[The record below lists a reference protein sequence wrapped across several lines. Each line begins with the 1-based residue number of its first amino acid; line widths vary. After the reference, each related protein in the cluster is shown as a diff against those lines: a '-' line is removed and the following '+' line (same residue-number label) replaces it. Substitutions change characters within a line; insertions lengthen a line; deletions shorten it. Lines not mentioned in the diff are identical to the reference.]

1 MPLLCIPER
10 GNRNRFR
17 MGRPADQIMT
27 LATSVKFDI
36 SKDAVKEDVF
46 YELFFFPCENYRRI
60 RALKYPEDNFYE
72 EASRTGVYD
81 ISLTV
86 IKTKMYPLEQNKT
99 PDLDIIMDV
108 YFTNPSIGS
117 PVFSYQD
124 GTVDYDYD
132 GNLKQWGF
140 GENDKRDFKIQ
151 SKYSK
156 FFGPFSISVQR
167 LADGF
172 PQGGTIGT
180 HRCKN
185 WHIVFGADA

>member
-1 MPLLCIPER
+1 
-10 GNRNRFR
+10 
-17 MGRPADQIMT
+17 MT

-46 YELFFFPCENYRRI
+46 YELLFFPGESYHRI
-60 RALKYPEDNFYE
+60 HALKYPEDNFYE
-72 EASRTGVYD
+72 EASRSGVYD
-81 ISLTV
+81 IILKV
-86 IKTKMYPLEQNKT
+86 QKTKTYALEQNKT
-99 PDLDIIMDV
+99 PEVDIIMDV

-124 GTVDYDYD
+124 GTVPYDSE

-167 LADGF
+167 LKDGV
-172 PQGGTIGT
+172 PGGGS
-180 HRCKN
+180 HECKN
-185 WHIVFGADA
+185 WHFIFGADA